1 MFHDLI
7 FNGRVVAVLGI
18 VFDLTVDVWILRE
31 DSPQQELLA
40 QRKRFHLCQCH
51 MHKLRLYVIA
61 EVVVAEE
68 RIAAELVRDPEPAS
82 VQWLLVKM
90 VTDADRTRCDE
101 VHLENFLLFVID
113 YVLIFILC
121 EVARH

>member
-1 MFHDLI
+1 
-7 FNGRVVAVLGI
+7 
-18 VFDLTVDVWILRE
+18 
-31 DSPQQELLA
+31 
-40 QRKRFHLCQCH
+40 

-68 RIAAELVRDPEPAS
+68 RIATELVRDPKPAS